1 MKLHSVLIPVNDIDS
16 AIIFY
21 TKNLFFKKKNDV
33 SKIDKK
39 TGLESRKV
47 SICSTQSN
55 NNVEIIFSTLI
66 NSFKPLLIYQ
76 KELYKLG
83 VPYLYLSVSNIDTEY
98 DRLLNLGIVFSVKP
112 KLIGIEKI
120 AVFEDGCGNH
130 IQIIEHI

>member
-21 TKNLFFKKKNDV
+21 TQKLSFKKKQDM

-39 TGLESRKV
+39 TGLENRKV
-47 SICSTQSN
+47 SIGSTQSN

-76 KELYKLG
+76 KELHKLG
-83 VPYLYLSVSNIDTEY
+83 VPYLYLSVSNINADY
-98 DRLLNLGIVFSVKP
+98 DRLLNLGVVFSVKP

>member
-16 AIIFY
+16 AINFY
-21 TKNLFFKKKNDV
+21 TQNLFFKKKKDI
-33 SKIDKK
+33 SKIDKI
-39 TGLESRKV
+39 TGLKKRKV
-47 SICSTQSN
+47 SLSSTQS

-76 KELYKLG
+76 KELHKLG
-83 VPYLYLSVSNIDTEY
+83 VPYLYLSVSNVDTEY
-98 DRLLNLGIVFSVKP
+98 DRLLNLGIIFSLKP
-112 KLIGIEKI
+112 KLIGVEKI